1 MTAAARIPFVSR
13 MPGATGT
20 LVLHG
25 RELRDGARLEETS
38 RFGEDRWVLTPAI
51 LQQHQPGAVLDFSRI
66 PAAHQTV
73 ARELFYGLLSGPL
86 PPGLPR
92 VTISTVRRTF
102 TAVSYFLTWAGTCS
116 AASPSRSGS
125 LGGLT
130 SADLEDFH
138 RHLTAEFRTRG
149 MRAHY
154 RASARLLWHY
164 RATLSDHLTFDPAG
178 LDGWGEPNH
187 AARGEN
193 RTARID
199 ETVIGPLIAWALR
212 FTDDFAPDILKA
224 AAEGL
229 QLHAARLAAPG
240 RALRPGALEEL
251 LAGCERDHRPLPGFN
266 GKPNA
271 TFLARKLGC
280 YPSTL
285 RRSQLLAAAAAR
297 TGVDTGT
304 YLDTR
309 PAFLLDGRPWL
320 ERIAY
325 STRGHDSLGTLARML
340 QTACYI
346 LIAYLTGMRDSEI
359 KHLTRGCVA
368 TGRDSTGSVYRWKI
382 TGLAFKGETTTRGVP
397 ATWVAGHPA
406 ARAVTVLEHLQPP
419 GQSLLFARLPY
430 REGTRPGSSAAV
442 LTTAAT
448 QNALADF
455 TAWVNTYCAS
465 TGRTGTI
472 PGTGTSGPLTT
483 RQFRRTLAWHIARL
497 PGGVIAGALQYRHHA
512 IQMFESYAGTSASGF
527 RAEVEAEQ
535 AITRGEHLLAM
546 TDHHQHHQLTG
557 PAAAEAAARLKA
569 FAGFAGQV
577 TTDPRRIARLM
588 ASHDPAIYPGEYVT
602 CIYSHPRALC
612 THGDGPD
619 LGTCQP
625 LRCRN
630 AAFTPA
636 NRDAFQAELAKID
649 ASLSQAPALP
659 PYLQHTLTARRQAV
673 TAFLARQE
681 DEPV

>member
-1 MTAAARIPFVSR
+1 MTSHPAAMAATPGIPARPAGV
-13 MPGATGT
+13 

-25 RELRDGARLEETS
+25 RELRAGARLEQTS
-38 RFGEDRWVLTPAI
+38 RFSDDRWVLTPAI
-51 LQQHQPGAVLDFSRI
+51 LQRHDRAAVLDFTRV
-66 PAAHQTV
+66 PAAHRAV

-92 VTISTVRRTF
+92 AAISSVRQAF
-102 TAVSYFLTWAGTCS
+102 TAVGYFLTWAGNRAGGGRNRPATL
-116 AASPSRSGS
+116 A
-125 LGGLT
+125 GLT
-130 SADLEDFH
+130 TADLEDFH
-138 RHLTAEFRTRG
+138 RHIAVALRTRER
-149 MRAHY
+149 RAHY

-164 RATLSDHLTFDPAG
+164 RATLSDPLSFDPAR
-178 LDGWGEPNH
+178 LQGWGEPNH
-187 AARGEN
+187 CARGEN

-199 ETVIGPLIAWALR
+199 ETVTGPLITWALR
-212 FTDDFAPDILKA
+212 FTDDFAPDILSA
-224 AAEGL
+224 AAEAL
-229 QLHAARLAAPG
+229 PLHTAQLAAPG

-251 LAGCERDHRPLPGFN
+251 LASHERERRPLPGYR

-285 RRSQLLAAAAAR
+285 RRSPLLAAAAAR

-309 PAFLLDGRPWL
+309 PEFALDGRPWL
-320 ERIAY
+320 EQIAY
-325 STRGHDSLGTLARML
+325 STRGPGSLGTLARML

-359 KHLTRGCVA
+359 KHLARGCVSA
-368 TGRDSTGSVYRWKI
+368 ERDSNGTAYRWKI
-382 TGLAFKGETTTRGVP
+382 TSLAFKGEATPRGVA

-406 ARAVTVLEHLQPP
+406 ARAAAVLEQLQPP

-448 QNALADF
+448 QQALADF
-455 TAWVNTYCAS
+455 IAWVNGYCDA
-465 TGRTGTI
+465 TGRTGAI
-472 PGTGTSGPLTT
+472 PATRGRLTT
-483 RQFRRTLAWHIARL
+483 RQFRRTLAWHIARR

-535 AITRGEHLLAM
+535 ALARGEHLLAM
-546 TDHHQHHQLTG
+546 TDQHQHDQLTG
-557 PAAAEAAARLKA
+557 PAAAEAATRLSA
-569 FAGFAGQV
+569 FATFAGQV
-577 TTDPRRIARLM
+577 TTDPRLM

-602 CIYSHPRALC
+602 CIYHHPRALC
-612 THGDGPD
+612 TRGDGPD
-619 LGTCQP
+619 LAACQP

-636 NRDAFQAELAKID
+636 NRDALRSELAAID
-649 ASLSQAPALP
+649 ASLARAPALP
-659 PYLQHTLTARRQAV
+659 PYLQHTLTARCHAI
-673 TAFLARQE
+673 TALLASQE
-681 DEPV
+681 DEPE